1 MIKKSKFP
9 IEKIRFNGD
18 DDEKGR
24 YPFGAEI
31 VTIEGIDKIESV
43 IVNPKTTLK
52 IRNGN
57 NEWQVWIRPIKMEAF
72 VFLSGAKKECINE
85 TGIRMHLI
93 VIKGHSNISFEEF
106 EVLFKRVGFF
116 VKKDSIVVRD
126 D

>member
-1 MIKKSKFP
+1 MIEKSKFP
-9 IEKIRFNGD
+9 IGKIRFNGED
-18 DDEKGR
+18 NEKGR

-43 IVNPKTTLK
+43 IVNPNTTVK
-52 IRNGN
+52 IRSGKD
-57 NEWQVWIRPIKMEAF
+57 EWQIWIRPIKMEAF
-72 VFLSGAKKECINE
+72 IFLSGAKNECINE

-106 EVLFKRVGFF
+106 EVLLKRVGFF
-116 VKKDSIVVRD
+116 VKKDSIVARD